1 MLEKLEKE
9 LNLKQLQIRSLL
21 TITQAINDNVP
32 QDGLFNMYKS
42 FLSWE
47 MGIEKMVL
55 FIMADEGWICTTH
68 INYEN
73 DKVEDVVPL
82 ITSHKRLYTIKF
94 DDPEPLRDFDIIIP
108 VFHKDHPIAYS
119 LIGGI
124 KDKDDLF
131 NKIQF
136 ITTITNIIAVAIE
149 NKRLFKR
156 QLEQE
161 KYRTELLLAQDVQ
174 SMLIPDSLPSND
186 RYAISKIYKPHYNVG
201 GDYIDYIK
209 YDEDRFAICIADIW

>member
-1 MLEKLEKE
+1 
-9 LNLKQLQIRSLL
+9 
-21 TITQAINDNVP
+21 
-32 QDGLFNMYKS
+32 
-42 FLSWE
+42 
-47 MGIEKMVL
+47 
-55 FIMADEGWICTTH
+55 MADEGWICTTH

-82 ITSHKRLYTIKF
+82 ITSHKRLYTIKV

-161 KYRTELLLAQDVQ
+161 KYKTELLLAQDVQ

-209 YDEDRFAICIADIW
+209 YDEDRFAICIADISGKGVAAGPADGQFSGHGTEPDPPVQRPGNLYFCAQPDAIPHYQGR